1 MNLKII
7 MLSAGEKKKK
17 TDPKDHTLNDFI
29 YVKFP
34 EKANSQRKKADQCL
48 PGSDSRDQL
57 QMCHIW

>member
-1 MNLKII
+1 
-7 MLSAGEKKKK
+7 MLSAGKKKK